1 MILSYQKL
9 SLLSLIIIISLAY
22 FLTEVVYLIVET
34 NQKNISWYIQ
44 LYEIQNSI
52 SRNKVSLGYSHTH
65 WSTYYL
71 QLYATMTQLISCDK
85 DDQASNIKNI
95 YHLPLDTKSLPIPR
109 TKMLTFKTPASRPRK
124 LVKNAIFKPS
134 HMGK

>member
-1 MILSYQKL
+1 
-9 SLLSLIIIISLAY
+9 
-22 FLTEVVYLIVET
+22 
-34 NQKNISWYIQ
+34 
-44 LYEIQNSI
+44 
-52 SRNKVSLGYSHTH
+52 
-65 WSTYYL
+65 
-71 QLYATMTQLISCDK
+71 MTQLISCDK
-85 DDQASNIKNI
+85 DDQASKAKNI